1 MVTLLQDA
9 YVHRDEKEEEEKEQR
24 YGKTGRKKIR
34 GEAGGEERKDVFRLP
49 AI

>member
-1 MVTLLQDA
+1 MCI
-9 YVHRDEKEEEEKEQR
+9 EMKE
-24 YGKTGRKKIR
+24 GGGREGTEIWENWKKKIR